1 MNRTLCRF
9 RTTFILTALL
19 VSGLLSTWV
28 EAKVVRVEIESRTP
42 VAEGQ
47 AFGRSGPYEQ
57 IRGKIYLEV
66 DPDHS
71 ANQLIVDLDLAERN
85 ERGRVEF
92 ATDFELQ
99 MPVDPDRGNHR
110 LIYFVNNRGNRA
122 SVRGAFHNGGGQNW
136 LYRTGWSFLWCGWN
150 VDVVPSDTRLNVYVP
165 VVQLKGK
172 AITGKI
178 YAELCA
184 TQRDPVF
191 SMPFYWGG
199 SVAYPV
205 VSLDNTHATL
215 TSRPY
220 RSDKPV
226 EVPRDQWAFARWEN
240 KKVVSDPGH
249 LYINDGFKPGRL
261 YDLVYMGK
269 DPKLTGLGFAAI
281 RDVVSFFKYERADE
295 EGRTNPLGEVI
306 DYAYAFGISQ
316 SGRVIYHFLYQD
328 FNGDEEGRMV
338 FDGVMPHV
346 SGGGKGQ
353 FNHRFAQTTR
363 HGSHHE
369 DNLFNSDFFP
379 FNTVEQV
386 DPITGERGDGLGR
399 ARQSGFLPKVFFT
412 GHSTEYWARSASLIH
427 TDVEGKRDA
436 KMDPNVRMY
445 FVAGMQHGDKR
456 YGPIGRALLTALD
469 EWASADI
476 EPPPSQL
483 PKIADGSLVDLP
495 SYRKWFPKIPGV
507 QVPESFF
514 IPFRLDYGPRWRT
527 EGIIDNVPPKIGP
540 RYGNLVPQV
549 DRDGNELA
557 GIHLPDIA
565 VPMATHVGWR
575 LRVQGSPAAG
585 TLERW
590 SGSQWPFART
600 SEEASQTGDPRR
612 SILERYPTKAD
623 YLAKVTQC
631 VLELK
636 RQRFLLDEDVS
647 NLLQQAE
654 RQGHWDK

>member
-1 MNRTLCRF
+1 MVHRSLLA
-9 RTTFILTALL
+9 FIAT
-19 VSGLLSTWV
+19 VLLSAWA

-42 VAEGQ
+42 VLGGQ

-57 IRGKIYLEV
+57 IKGKIYLEV
-66 DPDHS
+66 DPDHA
-71 ANQLIVDLDLAERN
+71 ANQMIVDLDLAERN
-85 ERGRVEF
+85 ARGRVEF

-99 MPVDPDRGNHR
+99 TPVEPARGNHR

-122 SVRGAFHNGGGQNW
+122 SVRGAFHNGGGENW

-150 VDVVPSDTRLNVYVP
+150 VDVIPSATRLNIYAP
-165 VVQLKGK
+165 VVKEQGK
-172 AITGKI
+172 TITGKI

-184 TQRDPVF
+184 TQADPVF

-205 VSLDNTHATL
+205 ISLDNAHATL
-215 TSRPY
+215 TMRPC
-220 RSDKPV
+220 RKNAPV
-226 EVPRDQWAFARWEN
+226 ELPRDQWRFARWEN
-240 KKVVSDPGH
+240 DRVVPDPGH
-249 LYINDGFKPGRL
+249 LYIKQGFKPGWL

-269 DPKLTGLGFAAI
+269 DPKLTGLGLAAI
-281 RDVVSFFKYERADE
+281 RDVVSFFKYERADDA
-295 EGRTNPLGEVI
+295 GWANPLADVI
-306 DYAYAFGISQ
+306 DHAYAFGISQ
-316 SGRVIYHFLYQD
+316 SGRVTYHFLFQD
-328 FNGDEEGRMV
+328 FNGDEARRMV

-386 DPITGERGDGLGR
+386 DPLTGERGDGLGR
-399 ARQSGFLPKVFFT
+399 ARRSGFLPKIFFT

-436 KMDPNVRMY
+436 KLDPRVRMY
-445 FVAGMQHGDKR
+445 FVAGLQHGDKR

-469 EWASADI
+469 EWVSAGI
-476 EPPPSQL
+476 KPPPSQL
-483 PKIADGSLVDLP
+483 PKIADGSLVDLDT
-495 SYRKWFPKIPGV
+495 YRKRFPKIPGV

-514 IPFRLDYGPRWRT
+514 MPFRLDYGPRWRS
-527 EGIIDNVPPKIGP
+527 EGIVDHVPPKIGP

-549 DRDGNELA
+549 DEDGNELA

-565 VPMATHVGWR
+565 VPLATNVGWR
-575 LRVQGSPAAG
+575 LRTQGNPAAG

-600 SEEASQTGDPRR
+600 PEEARQSGDPRR
-612 SILERYPTKAD
+612 SILERYPTKAEF
-623 YLAKVTQC
+623 LAQVTQS

-636 RQRFLLDEDVS
+636 RQRFLLNEDVT

-654 RQGHWDK
+654 RQDHWDR